1 MLLIPKSRDF
11 RDELTLKFLFNVVLV
26 AQSFPTLC
34 DPTDCSPPVSSVHG
48 ILQARTLE
56 WITIPFSRGSSW
68 PRDQTQVSCI
78 ADKLFT
84 CNFNFNSFLFTHFY
98 SLVFIL
104 QPWQTPAGS
113 PLITLFHST
122 GPLFMF
128 SFCLSFQSTPFFTW
142 LTYNHVDLQEAS
154 LIFFCSLTYF
164 PFLHSHNT

>member
-1 MLLIPKSRDF
+1 MG
-11 RDELTLKFLFNVVLV
+11 FLFACMLSHFSCVWLFATLWTV
-26 AQSFPTLC
+26 AHQAPLSVGFSRQEHWSGLPFLSPEDLP
-34 DPTDCSPPVSSVHG
+34 DPGIKPRSPA
-48 ILQARTLE
+48 LQASYLPA
-56 WITIPFSRGSSW
+56 ILILIHFS
-68 PRDQTQVSCI
+68 
-78 ADKLFT
+78 L
-84 CNFNFNSFLFTHFY
+84 THFY